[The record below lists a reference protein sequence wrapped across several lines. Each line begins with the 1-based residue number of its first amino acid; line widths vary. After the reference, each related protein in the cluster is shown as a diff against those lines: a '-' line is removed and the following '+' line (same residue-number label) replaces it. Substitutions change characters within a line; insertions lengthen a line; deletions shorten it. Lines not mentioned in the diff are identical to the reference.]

1 MRIAYAL
8 RKVIWW
14 SCSLVALALLAGCG
28 GGESSNLAATHPEA
42 ATTSKQ
48 ERTTPVGETTVPD
61 VFKDR
66 GPLRCPTH
74 STEMPVTLD
83 ADPNAENIAP
93 VMAEAEKHF
102 ENAGL
107 TVSIGGPKNSARAVK
122 YVALGIDAVGIVQ
135 QPQVLLATEE
145 EGGAPLLAIGSVI
158 KQNNAAM
165 IWLPKSG
172 ITDVADLKGKAIG
185 IPGVPF
191 QEAFLGEILSR
202 AGLTLED
209 VEVKRTN
216 YKSMAAL
223 LEGRVDAIFGVQW
236 NVEGAALEARGAEP
250 VIKRAQSL
258 GIPGY
263 EELVVVAPAKC
274 VAKHPAVYRDFMKAV
289 VRGPEEVRK
298 HHGIAVSLI
307 SENYGFDPRFRMR
320 TDVRVPLKASAPLR
334 TEDAHM
340 NLARV
345 AHLADWMYEKGI
357 LERKPPVRQLFT
369 NDYVAP

>member
-8 RKVIWW
+8 RKVVWW
-14 SCSLVALALLAGCG
+14 SCSLMALAVLAGCG
-28 GGESSNLAATHPEA
+28 GGEASNIASTHPEA

-48 ERTTPVGETTVPD
+48 ETTTPVGETTVPE

-83 ADPNAENIAP
+83 SDPNAENIGT

-102 ENAGL
+102 EDAGL
-107 TVSIGGPKNSARAVK
+107 TVSVGGPKNSARAVK
-122 YVALGIDAVGIVQ
+122 YVALGIDAIGVAQ

-145 EGGAPLLAIGSVI
+145 EDGAPLLAIGSVI

-172 ITDVADLKGKAIG
+172 IGDIADLKGKAIG

-191 QEAFLGEILSR
+191 QEAFLGEVLSR

-216 YKSMAAL
+216 YRSMAAL
-223 LEGRVDAIFGVQW
+223 LEGRVDAIFGVPW
-236 NVEGAALEARGAEP
+236 NVEGAALKARGAEP
-250 VIKRAQSL
+250 VIKRAQTL

-263 EELVVVAPAKC
+263 EELVVIAPAKC
-274 VAKHPAVYRDFMKAV
+274 VKKHPAVYRDFMTAI
-289 VRGPEEVRK
+289 VRGPEEVRN
-298 HHGIAVSLI
+298 HHGVAVSLI

-320 TDVRVPLKASAPLR
+320 TDVRVPLEASVPLLSA
-334 TEDAHM
+334 DAHM
-340 NLARV
+340 NLGRV
-345 AHLADWMYEKGI
+345 THLADWMYEKGI
-357 LERKPPVRQLFT
+357 LKRKPPIHQLFT
-369 NDYVAP
+369 NDYLAP